1 METAEQGKRVKIHY
15 TGTLDDGTVFDTSE
29 GKDPLQFQVGSGT
42 VIEGFEEAVKGMQ
55 VGESKNVVI
64 PPEKAYGERQEEM
77 VITAPRD
84 QVPPD
89 LELEPGML
97 LQMGAPSGELIQVT
111 VVDISDKEIMLD
123 ANPPL
128 AGKQLT
134 FDIELVEVA

>member
-15 TGTLDDGTVFDTSE
+15 TGTLDDGTVFDTSK
-29 GKDPLQFQVGSGT
+29 GKDPLQFQVGGGT

-55 VGESKNVVI
+55 VGESKNVII

-89 LELEPGML
+89 LELELGML

-111 VVDISDKEIMLD
+111 VVDISDKEVTLD